1 MNKMK
6 LLTSKQKT
14 TLEFLQDYQFK
25 YKVRPTL
32 VEVGQHLGVSA
43 AAAQYKVDS
52 LLRKKIIKLNNIYI
66 FSSNELYGQVE
77 L

>member
-14 TLEFLQDYQFK
+14 TLEFIKEYQTKFNT
-25 YKVRPTL
+25 RPTNL
-32 VEVGQHLGVSA
+32 EIGQKLGVSA

-66 FSSNELYGQVE
+66 FSSPELSGQVE